1 LKPRSAVSHLHNY
14 IIRCIGFRPD
24 QQLSI
29 ADLPHRFHGIDDQV
43 QHDLLELDSI
53 SLNDRQT
60 CGQLDLL

>member
-1 LKPRSAVSHLHNY
+1 MPGREHGVRPRL
-14 IIRCIGFRPD
+14 D
-24 QQLSI
+24 QQLSFV
-29 ADLPHRFHGIDDQV
+29 DLPQRFHGIDDQV